1 MRPPPKWVRR
11 VVLAPAVVLLA
22 VLVVT
27 TLPVWLL
34 VAAAASPLVP
44 GRLRPLRLLWIC
56 VVYLLLDATAIA
68 VMFVLWLASG
78 LGWKKRSQ
86 PIQRA
91 HYRLAGWFLR
101 ALFRQAR
108 WALRLRVEVVG
119 TDPDTAAPGRPELVV
134 SRHAGPGDSFILI
147 HALVN
152 WYRREPRIVLKD
164 NLQWDPAID
173 VLLNRLPSR
182 FVAPRTDAR
191 RPIEDEVG
199 ALAVG
204 LDDDDAFVIFPE
216 GGNFTP
222 GRRRRAIERLH
233 RLGLH
238 RMAARAERMRNVL
251 APRPGGLL
259 AALDAA
265 PGAGV
270 IFVGHTGL
278 DRMATVGDVWR
289 ELPMDKQLTMRF
301 WSVPPE
307 DVPAGRDARV
317 EWLYDWWSRIDRWIE
332 ENRAMDAPARPGRR
346 RSADRREHHG
356 GLPRPGHAGGQ
367 HELDDADRQEP

>member
-1 MRPPPKWVRR
+1 MRLPPRWVRR

-22 VLVVT
+22 VAVAT

-34 VAAAASPLVP
+34 LAAALSPLLP
-44 GRLRPLRLLWIC
+44 GHLRPLRLLWIC
-56 VVYLLLDATAIA
+56 VVYLALDATALVA
-68 VMFVLWLASG
+68 MFALWLASG
-78 LGWKKRSQ
+78 FGWKKRS
-86 PIQRA
+86 PPFQRA

-101 ALFRQAR
+101 VLFAQAE
-108 WALRLRVEVVG
+108 WVLRLRIDVVG
-119 TDPDTAAPGRPELVV
+119 TDPDAAAPGRPELVV
-134 SRHAGPGDSFILI
+134 CRHAGPGDSFILV

-164 NLQWDPAID
+164 SLQWDPAVD

-182 FVAPRTDAR
+182 FIAPRPDGQ

-204 LDDDDAFVIFPE
+204 LDENDAFVIFPE
-216 GGNFTP
+216 GGNFSP
-222 GRRRRAIERLH
+222 HRRQRAIDRLWS
-233 RLGLH
+233 LGLH
-238 RMAARAERMRNVL
+238 RMAARAEAMRNVL

-265 PGAGV
+265 PEAGV

-278 DRMATVGDVWR
+278 DRMMTVGDVWR
-289 ELPMDKQLTMRF
+289 ELPMDKLLTMRF

-307 DVPAGRDARV
+307 EVPIGREERI
-317 EWLYDWWSRIDRWIE
+317 EWLYDWWARIDEWIE
-332 ENRAMDAPARPGRR
+332 EHRPAQVP
-346 RSADRREHHG
+346 A
-356 GLPRPGHAGGQ
+356 
-367 HELDDADRQEP
+367 